1 MGKYSRVVAEKSDAE
16 LEEIMTSILNYQAM
30 FMEDYFLEL
39 DKRGLLNEY
48 KKSISDTKLLQISIK
63 LNDFSESKYLAVLFT
78 EIELRKLDVE
88 YKKSLNKKLEEE
100 SIRKNKKWYHGLL
113 DRSIELFFIVSFVI
127 GWILYK
133 EGVIFNRKKK
143 VETKKEINLPKIKPR
158 IDLPTL
164 NIPPKE

>member
-48 KKSISDTKLLQISIK
+48 KKSISDTKLLQIAIK